1 MAVSRGAASM
11 RGIAVANPPMETFT
25 SPAAAR
31 VASSR
36 ASQPTSPGL
45 LARHLRL
52 DDIDRLV
59 ELEHRQW
66 TPRQAASAAVMRQR
80 LDAWPALCLGVF
92 CPRSGAALASAF
104 LRPVDKDH
112 AEQARTWH
120 ECANADDTARPHAAS
135 ACLFGISMT
144 SIDPGAVAPMLRL
157 LWVQAVQQGWR
168 DIYLGSPI
176 PGLRRALQRD
186 CTLHVEQYVRQRR
199 HGLPADP
206 QLRYYH
212 GKGFRDVVAVRPD
225 YFPHEE
231 SLDHGVVL
239 RHSLPLREVHW
250 LLRQM
255 PPRVLHRVAGG
266 LYGAAPRATAP

>member
-1 MAVSRGAASM
+1 M
-11 RGIAVANPPMETFT
+11 RGIATAIESMDTYTPFAPDRAA
-25 SPAAAR
+25 SSSLAAPPAAR
-31 VASSR
+31 L
-36 ASQPTSPGL
+36 P
-45 LARHLRL
+45 ARHLRP

-66 TPRQAASAAVMRQR
+66 TPRQAASAALMRQR
-80 LDAWPALCLGVF
+80 LEAWPALCLGVF

-104 LRPVDKDH
+104 LRPIDRERV
-112 AEQARTWH
+112 EQARTWH
-120 ECANADDTARPHAAS
+120 DCAGPDGPARPPAATT
-135 ACLFGISMT
+135 CLFGISMT

-186 CTLHVEQYVRQRR
+186 CTLQVEQYVHQRR

-225 YFPHEE
+225 YFPHDE

-239 RHSLPLREVHW
+239 RHGLPLREMQW

-255 PPRVLHRVAGG
+255 PERVLHRIAGG
-266 LYGAAPRATAP
+266 LYGPAPRAAAAP